1 LRTVPTEIVFA
12 SGGAVKVMAA
22 VDDVAAA
29 LAAGDV
35 TVRTNRF
42 AGFRGDEA
50 VAGEVVVLR
59 VPSIAYAIAI
69 SAP

>member
-1 LRTVPTEIVFA
+1 
-12 SGGAVKVMAA
+12 VKVMA
-22 VDDVAAA
+22 DTDEVAAA
-29 LAAGDV
+29 LATNDA
-35 TVRTNRF
+35 TLRTNRF

-50 VAGEVVVLR
+50 VGGEPVVVR